1 MKTTIRDGTSGE
13 SFRVDYFPL
22 YSLAAAR
29 ADLHPLF
36 GIEASLPLGELDVH
50 LPALEYSCSLPRA
63 VGPARAGNVRQPLPA
78 GAMNLLAG
86 ITTRTT
92 SHLRISRRGG
102 EKIADL
108 PVTVLPP
115 GQWSHLRDSRKLA
128 AAHVLPADA
137 VISRTVLD
145 SVAGASD
152 AGEEA
157 RSLPEVVRAGE
168 PDLVRT
174 VLQALYEHLAAARE
188 IDYVEPHVEVD
199 SWCGGTFQE
208 IRSPEQVAGAP
219 GSRRGQGN
227 CLDLSLFLAG
237 CLECLGLRPL
247 ILFSGNLDESPR
259 HALLGCWRG
268 LGPRLRP
275 LLTNGDDLR
284 QRIAREELLVL
295 EVTGVCPGERRL
307 TFPEA
312 VRAARDHLERSD
324 HFHALDVSAARPP
337 HGDVRS
343 LSLAYSPIV
352 QHSLWAA
359 EALRKRLEAR
369 ARETV
374 HILYGLCASEGELTC
389 RLLEFGGSAARRV
402 REVVEANLPREGHAG
417 AGEETNGYRLCVE
430 TAKLNAGKRSSAA
443 VEEIDLLWAVLDGP
457 SRNVRKVVEAAGGD
471 FSRLLAELARLQARP
486 GEATVSRV
494 FGRPAAASE

>member
-1 MKTTIRDGTSGE
+1 MKATVRDDTSGE
-13 SFRVDYFPL
+13 SLRVDYFPL
-22 YSLAAAR
+22 YSLAAAL

-36 GIEASLPLGELDVH
+36 AFEASLPLGELDVR
-50 LPALEYSCSLPRA
+50 LPAIEYACSLPCAAEPTRA
-63 VGPARAGNVRQPLPA
+63 RNVTQPLPA
-78 GAMNLLAG
+78 KAMNRLAG
-86 ITTRTT
+86 IARRTT
-92 SHLRISRRGG
+92 SHLHLGRRGG
-102 EKIADL
+102 DTIADL

-115 GQWSHLRDSRKLA
+115 GQWSHGRESRKLA

-137 VISRTVLD
+137 GISRTVLD
-145 SVAGASD
+145 SVAAAKEAG
-152 AGEEA
+152 GEE

-168 PDLVRT
+168 PDLASI
-174 VLQALYEHLAAARE
+174 VLRALYEHLAAACE
-188 IDYVEPHVEVD
+188 IDYVEPRVEVD

-208 IRSPEQVAGAP
+208 IRSPEQVAGVP
-219 GSRRGQGN
+219 GSRRGHGN

-247 ILFSGNLDESPR
+247 VVFSGDLDESPR

-275 LLTNGDDLR
+275 LLTDGEDLR
-284 QRIAREELLVL
+284 RRIAQEELLVL
-295 EVTGVCPGERRL
+295 EATGVCRGERRL

-312 VRAARDHLERSD
+312 VGAARDHLDGSD
-324 HFHALDVSAARPP
+324 RFHALDVSAARPP

-343 LSLAYSPIV
+343 LSLVYSPIV
-352 QHSLWAA
+352 QHALWAA

-369 ARETV
+369 ARETLHV
-374 HILYGLCASEGELTC
+374 LYGLCASEGELTR
-389 RLLEFGGSAARRV
+389 RLLEFGGSAASRV
-402 REVVEANLPREGHAG
+402 REVIEANLPREGYAG

-471 FSRLLAELARLQARP
+471 FSRMLAELARLQARP

-494 FGRPAAASE
+494 FGRPAGAGE